1 MKDVRVVVYDN
12 AEEGQLIK
20 DIFEVSIKY
29 CFTHKGRVTAEFNRR
44 LQEWFLGVSDGTVA
58 KVTIEPVPR
67 D

>member
-1 MKDVRVVVYDN
+1 MKDIRVVVYED

-29 CFTHKGRVTAEFNRR
+29 CFTHKGRVTAEFNRN
-44 LQEWFLGVSDGTVA
+44 LKDWLLGVSDGKVA
-58 KVTIEPVPR
+58 EVTIERVPR